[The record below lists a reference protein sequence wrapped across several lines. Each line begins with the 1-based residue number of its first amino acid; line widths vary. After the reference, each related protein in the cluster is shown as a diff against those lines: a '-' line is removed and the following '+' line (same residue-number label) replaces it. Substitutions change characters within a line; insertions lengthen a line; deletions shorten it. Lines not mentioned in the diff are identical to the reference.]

1 MDREEK
7 DIFDFMNKLSEE
19 ESISL
24 IEKIDVDQ
32 YQLSQEQT
40 QRIQNNVFVKISNTA
55 NMTNKT
61 NITSVKNTTRRKY
74 LLSKKCLLA
83 AGLIA
88 IFAFGIFTPMGH
100 RTLAEIIKKI
110 YYLPGSGAVEEEK
123 QSSIFTLSHA
133 IRFKHESSELIVHSI
148 IKNTEGMTVKLSG
161 YGGGVIDKLTIVDE
175 KGIKYTSSMSSYGV
189 GYGWAG
195 IYYFYNLPKNL
206 INFKMKLKDN
216 RMISINLKKA
226 ESHKDYSSIGPTA
239 VKNNLGLT
247 IAPIKD
253 EGKIKFELIE
263 HPSLNRNVELY
274 GNEDKGGHSHIN
286 VFVKDKNARV
296 YPVDY
301 LKTYMGT
308 LSEFYFKASTKYN
321 SYSVEIPL
329 VRMHYKIDNEI
340 HLDIPKAGEV
350 NINKVLYMNGFKFKI
365 DHILR
370 LSNKVRVYVDNYY
383 NENKP
388 ENLSRFNL
396 DSKTDSNGLVKMY
409 SWKYDDN
416 IIARYY
422 EFEVTPE
429 DSEIQ
434 IKFTDMYT
442 ILKGPWKFDFTVK

>member
-19 ESISL
+19 ESIRL
-24 IEKIDVDQ
+24 LEKIDVDQ
-32 YQLSQEQT
+32 YQLSEEQT
-40 QRIQNNVFVKISNTA
+40 ERIKDNVFAKISNIA
-55 NMTNKT
+55 NTTNKT
-61 NITSVKNTTRRKY
+61 NITSVTNTTRRER

-88 IFAFGIFTPMGH
+88 ILAFGIFTPMGH

-123 QSSIFTLSHA
+123 QSSIFILSHA
-133 IRFKHESSELIVHSI
+133 IRFNHEGSELIVHSI

-161 YGGGVIDKLTIVDE
+161 YGGGGIDKLTIVDE

-195 IYYFYNLPKNL
+195 IYYFYNLPENL
-206 INFKMKLKDN
+206 ISFKMRVSGN

-226 ESHKDYSSIGPTA
+226 ESHKDYRSIGPTA

-253 EGKIKFELIE
+253 EGKIKFEIIE

-274 GNEDKGGHSHIN
+274 GNEDKGGYSHIN
-286 VFVKDKNARV
+286 VFVKDKNGGV
-296 YPVDY
+296 YPVEY

-308 LSEFYFKASTKYN
+308 MSEFYFKPSNKYE
-321 SYSVEIPL
+321 SYSVEIPQI
-329 VRMHYKIDNEI
+329 RMHYKIDEQILLN
-340 HLDIPKAGEV
+340 IPKDGEAK
-350 NINKVLYMNGFKFKI
+350 INKVFNMEGFKFKI
-365 DHILR
+365 DRILR
-370 LSNKVRVYVDNYY
+370 QSNKVRVYVDNYY
-383 NENKP
+383 DINKP
-388 ENLSRFNL
+388 ENLSRVNL
-396 DSKTDSNGLVKMY
+396 DIKGPLQSY
-409 SWKYDDN
+409 SWKYDDD
-416 IIARYY
+416 IIAGYY
-422 EFEVTPE
+422 EFEVAPE
-429 DSEIQ
+429 DDEIQ

-442 ILKGPWKFDFTVK
+442 ILKGPWKFNFTVK